1 MNSLAEAFAKSM
13 EGEIVEVASKQST
26 LRDGVTE
33 AVEIVVD
40 WRYPDTERVLRTTN
54 LSIVLGD
61 QRVSVRLT
69 KGLNADWA
77 DLKKLLYT
85 LRVH

>member
-1 MNSLAEAFAKSM
+1 MLSEIPAKRCIAHAPSAY
-13 EGEIVEVASKQST
+13 ITFLTCT

-40 WRYPDTERVLRTTN
+40 WRFAGTERVLRTTN
-54 LSIVLGD
+54 LSILLGD

-77 DLKKLLYT
+77 DLKRLLYT